1 MLGSCARTIKLFYC
15 MPICPCLV
23 KVSQPLDLT
32 SNSLGYPSS
41 MSFQD
46 LSFFTLAAPSLMP
59 ILCFIFC
66 SSVEQMSETMCFISA
81 ISFISH

>member
-46 LSFFTLAAPSLMP
+46 LSFFYLG
-59 ILCFIFC
+59 C
-66 SSVEQMSETMCFISA
+66 SFLIVPMTFSDANFVL
-81 ISFISH
+81 SFL